1 MAKLSK
7 DTLGEIETIV
17 VGDITD
23 FYALGCNA
31 DGAVIMLVGWD
42 GTNYRVLKVNSQGQ
56 LEVECKGSV

>member
-17 VGDITD
+17 VTDSTD
-23 FYALGCNA
+23 FYALASNT
-31 DGAVIMLVGWD
+31 DGAVIMLCGWD
-42 GTNYRVLKVNSQGQ
+42 GANYRILKVNTSGQ